1 MERHCENDFGS
12 FQGSGRGRTEKSSA
26 CDSFRDASEVVSCLS
41 RERWCDLKECRAD
54 DVRTILGNNRLWN
67 SHELVNYVLTQ
78 NSNLHDRWITER
90 QNLQLSR
97 RISEQDQGEGRGDL
111 RGQVADTF
119 LEEYLVSEEAPNIF

>member
-1 MERHCENDFGS
+1 MTSVPSRDLDEEEQKNLRLAILLEMQVKLSVVSAGKGGVILRNVVQMMFAQ
-12 FQGSGRGRTEKSSA
+12 FLAITGSGIVMNWLIMFLA
-26 CDSFRDASEVVSCLS
+26 
-41 RERWCDLKECRAD
+41 
-54 DVRTILGNNRLWN
+54 
-67 SHELVNYVLTQ
+67 Q